1 MIRCG
6 AHFVFFAG
14 LPRSSQERSALLK
27 GIPAVAIDEDTA
39 SHASLN
45 EHRNLVNEVI
55 DGKYGLVI
63 VSPEMLTSD
72 RFNPLLTHPNFHNKL
87 CLVFIDECHLVEE
100 QGADFC
106 PRYKEIGQLRHRLPS
121 SVPWIAISATLPN
134 DQTFDQVMA
143 SLGFNPGC
151 YVHDHLP
158 IDNLHICYFPQ
169 FFHYP
174 ISGSTFLDIAWLI
187 PSTITSAAEITKSL
201 IFCMT
206 INLGTRVYRFLQ
218 HLLPQSLSSSK
229 VILPYHSLLSDEG
242 RLRAMKRFQ
251 SGTTRIIVASDCFT
265 WGVDVPDIRQVIV
278 LDLPS
283 SFSKL
288 VQQLGRAGQDKQ
300 QAYAI
305 TYAPPW
311 VEDVTKDP
319 EEPTKREVS
328 DLKRR
333 EGMCQTLRAWF
344 NPPDDSCP

>member
-14 LPRSSQERSALLK
+14 LPRSSQEHSALLK

-55 DGKYGLVI
+55 NGKYGLVI

-87 CLVFIDECHLVEE
+87 RLVFINKCHLVEE
-100 QGADFC
+100 QGADFR

-121 SVPWIAISATLPN
+121 SVPWIAVSAMLPN
-134 DQTFDQVMA
+134 DQTFDRVMA

-158 IDNLHICYFPQ
+158 IDNLHICYLPQ
-169 FFHYP
+169 FFRYP

-201 IFCMT
+201 IFCTT

-218 HLLPQSLSSSK
+218 HLLPQLLSSSK

-242 RLRAMKRFQ
+242 
-251 SGTTRIIVASDCFT
+251 
-265 WGVDVPDIRQVIV
+265 
-278 LDLPS
+278 
-283 SFSKL
+283 
-288 VQQLGRAGQDKQ
+288 
-300 QAYAI
+300 
-305 TYAPPW
+305 
-311 VEDVTKDP
+311 
-319 EEPTKREVS
+319 
-328 DLKRR
+328 
-333 EGMCQTLRAWF
+333 
-344 NPPDDSCP
+344 